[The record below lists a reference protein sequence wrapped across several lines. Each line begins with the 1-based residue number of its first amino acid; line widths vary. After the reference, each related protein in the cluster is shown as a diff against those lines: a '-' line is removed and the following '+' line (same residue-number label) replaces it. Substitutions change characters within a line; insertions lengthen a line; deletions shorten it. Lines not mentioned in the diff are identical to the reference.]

1 MKIHLL
7 KAIFINRAP
16 FDKLE
21 LDFYENE
28 ISVLSAVNGK
38 GKTTILSHIVDAFH
52 EIARPHFQ
60 NEYEGKENKFYRVS
74 SAIHNLDVSKSS
86 FVYLRFNLGEE
97 TFDYLDIRNNCS
109 EDEYNN
115 AISID
120 DKIPFSQIQKNL
132 KNQNYIKKVSSNLNK
147 EKAEKIF
154 HNNLITYF
162 PAYRYEQPGYLN
174 DPYKIKMNFKKES
187 GFSGYLPNPI
197 EILSGLPQLAN
208 WIMDLVLD
216 NQYLNVK
223 NEDIQTTLNS
233 LNVQEP
239 IQKDSLPNLINSI
252 IQINIHLKSHI
263 REKSNFIITEILKS
277 KGFKASR
284 FGIGERNSGGTR
296 IQIVNAENKFQI
308 YPSIFSLSSGEAS
321 LLCIFGELLRQADTN
336 KNNIPLDEITGI
348 VLIDEVDKH
357 LHIKLQKE
365 VLPKLL
371 ALFPNVQ
378 FIVSSHS
385 PFLSMG
391 LAEELQDR
399 SKVIDLD
406 NLGISTDPTTND
418 LYKEVYDMMIGENDR
433 FKEKYELLEAKI
445 KEGSNP
451 LIITEGKTDIQHI
464 KKAKEKLDITDLDI
478 DFYEI
483 TEDWGDS
490 KLTNLLVQL
499 SKVPQSRKIIGIYD
513 RDVSKITDDI
523 EKENQPFNNY
533 GNNVF
538 AFCIPLKNEEIYGEK
553 ISIEHYYP
561 ENILKKEDSNE
572 RRLFLGNEFHKSG
585 NSKDGNYQTKIDQIQ
600 NKVDING
607 VIDKKVYKKED
618 LEQSTSVALSKSD
631 FAQLIENNDD
641 FINDFN
647 FGTFEDIFNKIRI
660 IINPSLEESE

>member
-1 MKIHLL
+1 MKIYLQ

-38 GKTTILSHIVDAFH
+38 GKTTILSHLVDAFH

-74 SAIHNLDVSKSS
+74 SAIHNLDKSKPS

-97 TFDYLDIRNNCS
+97 TFDYLDIRNNCT
-109 EDEYNN
+109 EEEYNN

-120 DKIPFSQIQKNL
+120 EKIPFNQVQNDL
-132 KNQNYIKKVSSNLNK
+132 KNENYIKKVSSNFNK

-154 HNNLITYF
+154 RNNLITYF

-174 DPYKIKMNFKKES
+174 DPYKIKLNFKKES

-197 EILSGLPQLAN
+197 EVLSGLPQLAN

-223 NEDIQTTLNS
+223 TEDIEKS
-233 LNVQEP
+233 LESINIQEP
-239 IQKDSLPNLINSI
+239 IQKNQLSNLINSI

-263 REKSNFIITEILKS
+263 REKTNFIITEILKS
-277 KGFKASR
+277 KGFNTSR
-284 FGIGERNSGGTR
+284 FGIGERNLGGTR
-296 IQIVNAENKFQI
+296 VQIVNAEDGLQI
-308 YPSIFSLSSGEAS
+308 YPTIFNLSSGEAS
-321 LLCIFGELLRQADTN
+321 LLCVFGELLRQADTN
-336 KNNIPLDEITGI
+336 KNNILLDEITGI

-365 VLPKLL
+365 VLPKLFK
-371 ALFPNVQ
+371 LFKNVQ

-391 LAEELQDR
+391 LAEELQER
-399 SKVIDLD
+399 SKIIDLD

-418 LYKEVYDMMIGENDR
+418 LYKEVYEMMVGENER
-433 FKEKYELLEAKI
+433 FKEKYELLETKI
-445 KEGSNP
+445 KEGSKP
-451 LIITEGKTDIQHI
+451 LIITEGKTDRQHI
-464 KKAKEKLDITDLDI
+464 EKAKEKLNITNLDV
-478 DFYEI
+478 DFYKI
-483 TEDWGDS
+483 TEDWSDS
-490 KLTNLLVQL
+490 HLKKLLEQL
-499 SKVPQSRKIIGIYD
+499 SKVPQSREIIGIFD
-513 RDVSKITDDI
+513 RDVPEIINDI
-523 EKENQPFNNY
+523 EKDNQSFKKY

-538 AFCIPLKNEEIYGEK
+538 AFCIPLKNGEFYGDK

-561 ENILKKEDSNE
+561 KSILKKENLE
-572 RRLFLGNEFHKSG
+572 GRRLFLGSEFYKSG
-585 NSKDGNYQTKIDQIQ
+585 NSTEGNYQTKIEQIQ

-631 FAQLIENNDD
+631 FAQLIETDSGFIED
-641 FINDFN
+641 FDFN
-647 FGTFEDIFNKIRI
+647 TFEDIFNKIRE
-660 IINPSLEESE
+660 IINPSSEESE

>member
-28 ISVLSAVNGK
+28 ISVLSAINGK

-74 SAIHNLDVSKSS
+74 SAIHNLEQSKPS
-86 FVYLRFNLGEE
+86 FVYLRFKLGEE
-97 TFDYLDIRNNCS
+97 TFDYLDIRNNCT

-115 AISID
+115 AIPID
-120 DKIPFSQIQKNL
+120 DKIPFGQIQNNL
-132 KNQNYIKKVSSNLNK
+132 KTGNYIKKVSSNINK
-147 EKAEKIF
+147 EKSEKIF
-154 HNNLITYF
+154 RNNLITYF

-174 DPYKIKMNFKKES
+174 DPYKIKLNFRKES

-216 NQYLNVK
+216 NQYLNSK
-223 NEDIQTTLNS
+223 TEDINAVLET
-233 LNVQEP
+233 VQINEP
-239 IQKDSLPNLINSI
+239 ISKEQIPSIINLVIQLNINS
-252 IQINIHLKSHI
+252 KSHI
-263 REKSNFIITEILKS
+263 RKNINFIITKILKS
-277 KGFKASR
+277 KGFNTSR
-284 FGIGERNSGGTR
+284 FGIGERNLGGTR
-296 IQIVNAENKFQI
+296 VQIVNAEDGLQI
-308 YPSIFSLSSGEAS
+308 YPSIFNLSSGESS
-321 LLCIFGELLRQADTN
+321 LLCLFGELLRQADNNT
-336 KNNIPLDEITGI
+336 KNIPMNEITGI

-365 VLPKLL
+365 ILPILFK
-371 ALFPNVQ
+371 LFPNVQ

-391 LAEELQDR
+391 LAEELQNR
-399 SKVIDLD
+399 SKIIDLD
-406 NLGISTDPTTND
+406 NLGISKDATTND
-418 LYKEVYDMMIGENDR
+418 LYKEVYDMMVGENDR
-433 FKEKYELLEAKI
+433 FKERYELLEAKI

-464 KKAKEKLDITDLDI
+464 KKAKEKLNITDLDI

-490 KLTNLLVQL
+490 KLKLLLEQL
-499 SKVPQSRKIIGIYD
+499 SKVQQSRKIIGIFD
-513 RDVSKITDDI
+513 RDVSEFIEEI
-523 EKENQPFNNY
+523 EKDNQSFRKY

-538 AFCIPLKNEEIYGEK
+538 AFCIPLKNNELYGDK

-561 ENILKKEDSNE
+561 EDILKKESEDK
-572 RRLFLGNEFHKSG
+572 RRLFLGSEFYKSG
-585 NSKDGNYQTKIDQIQ
+585 NSTDGAYQTKIEKIQ
-600 NKVDING
+600 NKVDNNG

-618 LEQSTSVALSKSD
+618 LEQTNSIALSKSD
-631 FAQLIENNDD
+631 FAQLIETDTV
-641 FINDFN
+641 FTGDFN
-647 FGTFEDIFNKIRI
+647 FDTFRDIFNKIRE
-660 IINPSLEESE
+660 IINPSSEESE